1 MSSSSS
7 SSSSE
12 QSEPTEP
19 TEAAETTTEEAEASD
34 ETEGAAQDTKGTKDT
49 KGAPDGDDAEEAEAA
64 ADVADTADADA
75 TADAKAS
82 KGVDRRGIAVG
93 AVLIAA
99 CAGLVLYG
107 VLDNDTKPEHHVPT
121 ASVTYEVSGEGT
133 ADLTWQARSESGKA
147 VAAHD
152 VTLPWKK
159 TVRVPLGKPPI
170 VTITLGEKGGRASCQ
185 LAIRGK
191 HVQTATAFGKF
202 GRATCQGELPAP
214 EVSESPA
221 TAQGE
226 Q

>member
-1 MSSSSS
+1 
-7 SSSSE
+7 
-12 QSEPTEP
+12 
-19 TEAAETTTEEAEASD
+19 
-34 ETEGAAQDTKGTKDT
+34 
-49 KGAPDGDDAEEAEAA
+49 
-64 ADVADTADADA
+64 V
-75 TADAKAS
+75 
-82 KGVDRRGIAVG
+82 
-93 AVLIAA
+93 AA

-107 VLDNDTKPEHHVPT
+107 VLDTDEKPERHVPT

-147 VAAHD
+147 VAARG

-170 VTITLGEKGGRASCQ
+170 VTITLGEKGGRASCR
-185 LAIRGK
+185 LAVRGK
-191 HVQTATAFGKF
+191 HVQTATAYGKF

-221 TAQGE
+221 SAQGE

>member
-1 MSSSSS
+1 MPSP
-7 SSSSE
+7 E

-19 TEAAETTTEEAEASD
+19 TDTADTPTDEAETPDESAGAEG
-34 ETEGAAQDTKGTKDT
+34 TEGANEAKPSDESKNADN
-49 KGAPDGDDAEEAEAA
+49 AEGG
-64 ADVADTADADA
+64 
-75 TADAKAS
+75 
-82 KGVDRRGIAVG
+82 KGVDRRGIAAG
-93 AVLIAA
+93 AVVVAA

-107 VLDNDTKPEHHVPT
+107 VLDTDEKPERHVPT

-147 VAAHD
+147 VAARG

-170 VTITLGEKGGRASCQ
+170 VTITLGEKGGQASCQ
-185 LAIRGK
+185 LAIRGR
-191 HVQTATAFGKF
+191 HVQTATAYGKF

-214 EVSESPA
+214 EASESPA
-221 TAQGE
+221 SAQGE

>member
-1 MSSSSS
+1 MP
-7 SSSSE
+7 SSSE
-12 QSEPTEP
+12 QSEPTES
-19 TEAAETTTEEAEASD
+19 TDTAEASTEESEPHD
-34 ETEGAAQDTKGTKDT
+34 EAAGTKD
-49 KGAPDGDDAEEAEAA
+49 AEAA
-64 ADVADTADADA
+64 KETKEPQSSDESKNTD
-75 TADAKAS
+75 DAKHG
-82 KGVDRRGIAVG
+82 KGVDRRGIAAS
-93 AVLIAA
+93 AVVVAA

-107 VLDNDTKPEHHVPT
+107 VLDTDEKPERHVPT

-133 ADLTWQARSESGKA
+133 ADLTWQARSGSGKA
-147 VAAHD
+147 VEARG

-191 HVQTATAFGKF
+191 HVQTATAYGKF

-221 TAQGE
+221 SAQGE

>member
-1 MSSSSS
+1 MP
-7 SSSSE
+7 SSSE
-12 QSEPTEP
+12 QSEPTES
-19 TEAAETTTEEAEASD
+19 TDTAEASI
-34 ETEGAAQDTKGTKDT
+34 EESEAPGEAAGTKDT
-49 KGAPDGDDAEEAEAA
+49 EGAKEAKEAQSSDESKSTEGADDA
-64 ADVADTADADA
+64 
-75 TADAKAS
+75 KRG
-82 KGVDRRGIAVG
+82 KGVDRRGIAAS
-93 AVLIAA
+93 AVVVAA

-107 VLDNDTKPEHHVPT
+107 VLDTDEKPERHVPT

-147 VAAHD
+147 VAARG

-191 HVQTATAFGKF
+191 HVQTATAYGKF

-221 TAQGE
+221 SAQGE

>member
-1 MSSSSS
+1 MP
-7 SSSSE
+7 SSSE
-12 QSEPTEP
+12 QSEPTAEP
-19 TEAAETTTEEAEASD
+19 TDTAVTTTEEAEAAAGESRNLKESEESKESTEPKEPKESD
-34 ETEGAAQDTKGTKDT
+34 G
-49 KGAPDGDDAEEAEAA
+49 
-64 ADVADTADADA
+64 
-75 TADAKAS
+75 S
-82 KGVDRRGIAVG
+82 KGVDRRGIVASAV
-93 AVLIAA
+93 VVAA

-107 VLDNDTKPEHHVPT
+107 VLDTDEKPARHVPT

-147 VAAHD
+147 VAARG

-191 HVQTATAFGKF
+191 HVQTATAYGRF

-221 TAQGE
+221 SAQGE

>member
-1 MSSSSS
+1 MPSP
-7 SSSSE
+7 E

-19 TEAAETTTEEAEASD
+19 TDTAETPTDEAETPD
-34 ETEGAAQDTKGTKDT
+34 ESAGAEGTEGANEAKPSDESKNADN
-49 KGAPDGDDAEEAEAA
+49 AEGG
-64 ADVADTADADA
+64 
-75 TADAKAS
+75 
-82 KGVDRRGIAVG
+82 KGVDRRGIAAG
-93 AVLIAA
+93 AVVVAA

-107 VLDNDTKPEHHVPT
+107 VLDTDEKPERHVPT

-147 VAAHD
+147 VAARG

-170 VTITLGEKGGRASCQ
+170 VTITLGEKGGQASCQ
-185 LAIRGK
+185 LAIRGR
-191 HVQTATAFGKF
+191 HVQTATAYGKF

-214 EVSESPA
+214 EASESPA
-221 TAQGE
+221 SAQGE

>member
-1 MSSSSS
+1 MP
-7 SSSSE
+7 SSSE
-12 QSEPTEP
+12 QSEPTAEATDTAVTTAEEEPKEPKESEEP
-19 TEAAETTTEEAEASD
+19 TEPEEPKEH
-34 ETEGAAQDTKGTKDT
+34 
-49 KGAPDGDDAEEAEAA
+49 EEP
-64 ADVADTADADA
+64 
-75 TADAKAS
+75 KNSKSSKSS
-82 KGVDRRGIAVG
+82 KGVDRRGIAVC
-93 AVLIAA
+93 AVLVAA

-107 VLDNDTKPEHHVPT
+107 VLDTDEKPARHVPT

-147 VAAHD
+147 VAARG

-191 HVQTATAFGKF
+191 HVQTATAYGKF

-221 TAQGE
+221 SAQGE

>member
-1 MSSSSS
+1 MP
-7 SSSSE
+7 SSSE
-12 QSEPTEP
+12 QSEPTES
-19 TEAAETTTEEAEASD
+19 TDTAEASTEESEPHD
-34 ETEGAAQDTKGTKDT
+34 EAAGTKD
-49 KGAPDGDDAEEAEAA
+49 AEAA
-64 ADVADTADADA
+64 KETKEPQSSDESKNTDGAD
-75 TADAKAS
+75 DAKHG
-82 KGVDRRGIAVG
+82 KGVDRRGIAAS
-93 AVLIAA
+93 AVVVAA

-107 VLDNDTKPEHHVPT
+107 VLDTDEKPERHVPT

-133 ADLTWQARSESGKA
+133 ADLTWQARSGSGKA
-147 VAAHD
+147 VEARG

-159 TVRVPLGKPPI
+159 TVRVPLGRPPI

-191 HVQTATAFGKF
+191 HVQTATAYGKF

-221 TAQGE
+221 SAQGE

>member
-1 MSSSSS
+1 MP
-7 SSSSE
+7 SSSE
-12 QSEPTEP
+12 QSEPTES
-19 TEAAETTTEEAEASD
+19 TDTAEASTEESEAHD
-34 ETEGAAQDTKGTKDT
+34 EAAGTKDT
-49 KGAPDGDDAEEAEAA
+49 EGAKEAKPSDESKNADEAA
-64 ADVADTADADA
+64 NG
-75 TADAKAS
+75 
-82 KGVDRRGIAVG
+82 KGVDRRGIAVCG
-93 AVLIAA
+93 VLVTA

-107 VLDNDTKPEHHVPT
+107 VLDTDEKPERHVPT

-147 VAAHD
+147 VAARG

-170 VTITLGEKGGRASCQ
+170 VTITLGEKGGRASCR
-185 LAIRGK
+185 LAVRGK
-191 HVQTATAFGKF
+191 HVQTATAYGKF

-221 TAQGE
+221 SAQGE

>member
-1 MSSSSS
+1 MPT
-7 SSSSE
+7 SE
-12 QSEPTEP
+12 QSEPTES
-19 TEAAETTTEEAEASD
+19 TDTAEASTEESEAPD
-34 ETEGAAQDTKGTKDT
+34 EAAGTKDT
-49 KGAPDGDDAEEAEAA
+49 KDTEGAKEAKEAQSSDESKSAEGADDA
-64 ADVADTADADA
+64 D
-75 TADAKAS
+75 DAKRG
-82 KGVDRRGIAVG
+82 KGVDRRGIAAS
-93 AVLIAA
+93 AVVVAA

-107 VLDNDTKPEHHVPT
+107 VLDTDEKPERHVPT

-147 VAAHD
+147 VAARG

-191 HVQTATAFGKF
+191 HVQTATAYGKF

-214 EVSESPA
+214 AVSESPA
-221 TAQGE
+221 SAQGE

>member
-1 MSSSSS
+1 MSSS
-7 SSSSE
+7 E
-12 QSEPTEP
+12 KSEPTAP
-19 TEAAETTTEEAEASD
+19 AEAAGSTTEEAVTPEV
-34 ETEGAAQDTKGTKDT
+34 
-49 KGAPDGDDAEEAEAA
+49 AEDSKES
-64 ADVADTADADA
+64 
-75 TADAKAS
+75 KA
-82 KGVDRRGIAVG
+82 VDRHGVAVG

-107 VLDNDTKPEHHVPT
+107 VLDTDEKPERHVPT
-121 ASVTYEVSGEGT
+121 ASVTYEVQGEGT

-147 VAAHD
+147 VAARG

-170 VTITLGEKGGRASCQ
+170 VTITLGEKGGRASCR

-214 EVSESPA
+214 DVSESPA
-221 TAQGE
+221 SALGE

>member
-1 MSSSSS
+1 MP
-7 SSSSE
+7 SSSE
-12 QSEPTEP
+12 QSEPTES
-19 TEAAETTTEEAEASD
+19 TDTAEASAEESEAHD
-34 ETEGAAQDTKGTKDT
+34 AAGTKDT
-49 KGAPDGDDAEEAEAA
+49 EGAEEAKEPQSSDEPKSTDGAQHG
-64 ADVADTADADA
+64 
-75 TADAKAS
+75 
-82 KGVDRRGIAVG
+82 KGVDRRGIAAS
-93 AVLIAA
+93 AVVVAA

-107 VLDNDTKPEHHVPT
+107 VLDTDEKPERHVPT

-147 VAAHD
+147 VGARG

-170 VTITLGEKGGRASCQ
+170 VTITLGEKGGRASCR
-185 LAIRGK
+185 LAVRGK
-191 HVQTATAFGKF
+191 HVQTATAYGKF

-221 TAQGE
+221 SAQGE

>member
-1 MSSSSS
+1 MPSP
-7 SSSSE
+7 E
-12 QSEPTEP
+12 QSEPTES
-19 TEAAETTTEEAEASD
+19 TDTAEAS
-34 ETEGAAQDTKGTKDT
+34 TEESEAHDKAAGTKDT
-49 KGAPDGDDAEEAEAA
+49 EGAKEAKEPQSSDESKSTDGADDA
-64 ADVADTADADA
+64 
-75 TADAKAS
+75 KHG
-82 KGVDRRGIAVG
+82 KGVDRRGIAAS
-93 AVLIAA
+93 AVVVAA

-107 VLDNDTKPEHHVPT
+107 VLDTDEKPERHVPT

-147 VAAHD
+147 VEARG

-159 TVRVPLGKPPI
+159 TVRVPFGKPPI

-191 HVQTATAFGKF
+191 HVQTATAYGKF

-221 TAQGE
+221 SAQGE

>member
-1 MSSSSS
+1 MP
-7 SSSSE
+7 SSSE
-12 QSEPTEP
+12 QSEPTESAD
-19 TEAAETTTEEAEASD
+19 TAEASTEESEAHD
-34 ETEGAAQDTKGTKDT
+34 EAAGTKDT
-49 KGAPDGDDAEEAEAA
+49 EGAKEAKEPQSSDESKSTDDA
-64 ADVADTADADA
+64 D
-75 TADAKAS
+75 DAKRG
-82 KGVDRRGIAVG
+82 KGVDRRGIAAS
-93 AVLIAA
+93 AVVVAA

-107 VLDNDTKPEHHVPT
+107 VLDTDEKPERHVPT

-147 VAAHD
+147 VAARG

-191 HVQTATAFGKF
+191 HVQTATAYGKF

-214 EVSESPA
+214 EASESPA
-221 TAQGE
+221 SAQGE

>member
-1 MSSSSS
+1 MPTSP
-7 SSSSE
+7 E
-12 QSEPTEP
+12 PSEPT
-19 TEAAETTTEEAEASD
+19 AETAVSTPE
-34 ETEGAAQDTKGTKDT
+34 
-49 KGAPDGDDAEEAEAA
+49 DAE
-64 ADVADTADADA
+64 DSKD
-75 TADAKAS
+75 S

-93 AVLIAA
+93 GVLIAA

-107 VLDNDTKPEHHVPT
+107 VLDSDETPERHVPT
-121 ASVTYEVSGEGT
+121 ASVTYEVQGEGT

-147 VAAHD
+147 VEARD

-214 EVSESPA
+214 EASESPA
-221 TAQGE
+221 GAQGE